1 MKQKVN
7 YIVHLNNAFQKLN
20 QDTRL
25 SPFHISL
32 YYSLFQYWN
41 ISKFRNPISISRDDQ
56 MQASKI
62 GSVNTYLK
70 CLKELDHWG
79 YIKYEPS
86 HNPMKGSLVY
96 LFIFDNTSN
105 TTNNIT
111 TNTTSDNGTNNSSGK
126 SSETT
131 LKKVVRPSINNSN
144 SSNKQNIKNDE
155 SSPRTKNNSKTP
167 SASDNNNSSLPRKKV
182 AQKKEVSLF
191 PSGEGRKG
199 EGFPPSKG
207 VPEGRGMSKPSQKE
221 IETHFAAKSW
231 PTIEAQKFFNYYQSN
246 GWLVGGKTPMQS
258 WKACAS
264 NWILNAQKFNN
275 GKTNQSNSIT
285 SSGTVY
291 TERSRS
297 EKRPRAGHLHASTN
311 KNYGEPL

>member
-25 SPFHISL
+25 SPFHVSL

-111 TNTTSDNGTNNSSGK
+111 TNTTTDNGTNNSSGK

-131 LKKVVRPSINNSN
+131 LKKVLRPSKNNSN
-144 SSNKQNIKNDE
+144 SKNKLNSKNDE
-155 SSPRTKNNSKTP
+155 SSPRTKNNSKS
-167 SASDNNNSSLPRKKV
+167 SAVTSISKRKKV
-182 AQKKEVSLF
+182 SPKKEKSSPHCSVTSSEVEKRPTL
-191 PSGEGRKG
+191 P
-199 EGFPPSKG
+199 
-207 VPEGRGMSKPSQKE
+207 E
-221 IETHFAAKSW
+221 IESHFATKSW
-231 PTIEAQKFFNYYQSN
+231 PAIEAQKFFNYYQSN
-246 GWLVGGKTPMQS
+246 GWLVGGKTLMQS

-264 NWILNAQKFNN
+264 NWILNSQKFNN
-275 GKTNQSNSIT
+275 GKTNQSNSVT
-285 SSGTVY
+285 SSGV
-291 TERSRS
+291 
-297 EKRPRAGHLHASTN
+297 EKRPRAGHLHASTD

>member
-20 QDTRL
+20 QDDRL

-70 CLKELDHWG
+70 CLKELDYWG

-111 TNTTSDNGTNNSSGK
+111 TNTTSDNGSNNSSSK

-131 LKKVVRPSINNSN
+131 LKKVLRPSINNSN
-144 SSNKQNIKNDE
+144 KSNKL
-155 SSPRTKNNSKTP
+155 NSKKANASTRKKIDSKSSSSSANVPLHEGVSQSDGEGKRNRRFEGTNEKQKISRP
-167 SASDNNNSSLPRKKV
+167 SKKV
-182 AQKKEVSLF
+182 APKKEKSSHHSSVTSSEVEKRPTLLEVEAHF
-191 PSGEGRKG
+191 T
-199 EGFPPSKG
+199 SK
-207 VPEGRGMSKPSQKE
+207 E
-221 IETHFAAKSW
+221 W
-231 PTIEAQKFFNYYQSN
+231 PAIEAQKFFNYYSSN
-246 GWLVGGKTPMQS
+246 GWLVGGKTPMKN

-264 NWILNAQKFNN
+264 NWMLNSQKFNN
-275 GKTNQSNSIT
+275 GKTNQSNIN
-285 SSGTVY
+285 
-291 TERSRS
+291 
-297 EKRPRAGHLHASTN
+297 AGKLHTTTD

>member
-1 MKQKVN
+1 MQQKVN

-25 SPFHISL
+25 SPFHVSL

-70 CLKELDHWG
+70 CLKELDSFG

-86 HNPMKGSLVY
+86 HNPMKGSQVY
-96 LFIFDNTSN
+96 LFIFDNTTN

-111 TNTTSDNGTNNSSGK
+111 SNITTDNGNNTTTGK
-126 SSETT
+126 STETT
-131 LKKVVRPSINNSN
+131 LKKVVRPYTNSLNNTNKLN
-144 SSNKQNIKNDE
+144 SKKKNE
-155 SSPRTKNNSKTP
+155 YSRTKNNFKSFSTSSNSGYLP
-167 SASDNNNSSLPRKKV
+167 LVEGVSQSDGGGRRKKV
-182 AQKKEVSLF
+182 AQKKEVSL
-191 PSGEGRKG
+191 SSQGEGRKG
-199 EGFPPSKG
+199 EVKNPTLL
-207 VPEGRGMSKPSQKE
+207 QL
-221 IETHFAAKSW
+221 ETHFATKQW
-231 PTIEAQKFFNYYQSN
+231 PSIEAQKFFNYYQSN

-264 NWILNAQKFNN
+264 NWMLNSEKFNN
-275 GKTNQSNSIT
+275 GKTNQSNSVT
-285 SSGTVY
+285 SSGV
-291 TERSRS
+291 
-297 EKRPRAGHLHASTN
+297 EKRTRAGNLHTTTE
-311 KNYGEPL
+311 KNYSEPL

>member
-70 CLKELDHWG
+70 CLKELDYWG

-96 LFIFDNTSN
+96 LFIFDNTSS

-111 TNTTSDNGTNNSSGK
+111 TNTTTDNGTNNSSGK

-144 SSNKQNIKNDE
+144 SKNNSNNKKKDE
-155 SSPRTKNNSKTP
+155 HTRTKNNSKTS
-167 SASDNNNSSLPRKKV
+167 SASDNNNSPLPRKKV
-182 AQKKEVSLF
+182 APKKEKSSPHNSVTSSEVEKRPTL
-191 PSGEGRKG
+191 P
-199 EGFPPSKG
+199 
-207 VPEGRGMSKPSQKE
+207 E
-221 IETHFAAKSW
+221 IEAHFAAKSW
-231 PTIEAQKFFNYYQSN
+231 PPIEAQKFFNYYQSN

-264 NWILNAQKFNN
+264 NWILNSQKFNN
-275 GKTNQSNSIT
+275 GKTNNGNI
-285 SSGTVY
+285 
-291 TERSRS
+291 
-297 EKRPRAGHLHASTN
+297 KAGNLHTTTD
-311 KNYGEPL
+311 KNYSEPL

>member
-20 QDTRL
+20 QDDRL
-25 SPFHISL
+25 SPFHVSL

-96 LFIFDNTSN
+96 LFIFDNSTN

-111 TNTTSDNGTNNSSGK
+111 SNTTSDNGSNNSSGK

-131 LKKVVRPSINNSN
+131 LKKVLRPSKNNSN
-144 SSNKQNIKNDE
+144 KSNKL
-155 SSPRTKNNSKTP
+155 NSKKAN
-167 SASDNNNSSLPRKKV
+167 ASTRKKIDSKSNAVTSISKRKKV
-182 AQKKEVSLF
+182 APKKEKSSHHSSVTSSEVEKRPSLY
-191 PSGEGRKG
+191 EV
-199 EGFPPSKG
+199 EA
-207 VPEGRGMSKPSQKE
+207 
-221 IETHFAAKSW
+221 HFASKEW
-231 PTIEAQKFFNYYQSN
+231 PAIEAQKFFNYYSSN

-264 NWILNAQKFNN
+264 NWMLNSQKFNN
-275 GKTNQSNSIT
+275 GKKNQSNSVT
-285 SSGTVY
+285 SSGV
-291 TERSRS
+291 
-297 EKRPRAGHLHASTN
+297 EKRPRPGILHTSTD
-311 KNYGEPL
+311 KNYSEPL